1 MAVAPT
7 APDVDPAHTQHASRI
22 RLEWGPTGGA
32 AICAG
37 PPAADIAVVVDVLSF
52 TTTLSIAT
60 RRGTR
65 VHPFPWK
72 DERAAAYAAERR
84 AVLAVGRFEAQHL
97 DDPPPSLSPATLL
110 ASRYVARLVLPSPN
124 GSTICAALRDS
135 PAAPTV
141 VGASLRNRTAVADWL
156 APRVAAGATVAVVP
170 AGERWTDG
178 SLRPAVEDL
187 WGAGAVLDRLLDRL
201 LGVLDG
207 SDGAR
212 GPVAISAEVRHAV
225 AAYRHV
231 ADQLAH
237 ELRACASGQELVA
250 IGFGADVA
258 AAAELDADEVVP
270 VLTDDGFAA
279 APAGA

>member
-1 MAVAPT
+1 MEL
-7 APDVDPAHTQHASRI
+7 DPAHAQHGSRI

-37 PPAADIAVVVDVLSF
+37 PAAADIAVVVDVLSF

-72 DERAAAYAAERR
+72 DERAATYAAERD

-135 PAAPTV
+135 PTKPTV
-141 VGASLRNRTAVADWL
+141 VGASLRNRTAVASWL

-170 AGERWTDG
+170 AGERWPDG

-187 WGAGAVLDRLLDRL
+187 WGAGAVLDRLLD
-201 LGVLDG
+201 VLDG
-207 SDGAR
+207 AG
-212 GPVAISAEVRHAV
+212 GPVGVSAEARHAV
-225 AAYRHV
+225 TAYRHV
-231 ADQLAH
+231 ADRLAH

-258 AAAELDADEVVP
+258 AAAEVDADDVVP
-270 VLTDDGFAA
+270 VLTDDGFVA
-279 APAGA
+279 APARD